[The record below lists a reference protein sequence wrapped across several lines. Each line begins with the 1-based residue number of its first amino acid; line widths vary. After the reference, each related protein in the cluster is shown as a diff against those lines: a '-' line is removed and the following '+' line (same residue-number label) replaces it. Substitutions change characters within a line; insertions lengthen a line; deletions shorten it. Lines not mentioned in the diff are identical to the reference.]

1 MSGFAFGILSEISL
15 VRGTTSFVLF
25 TIFLSVLG
33 YITSAVEYLE
43 DYYYCAYRIIKKLYE
58 ELMVIGI
65 INFTIVMLKASGFLD
80 DLEHW
85 IVAVEFTDILF
96 FITAL
101 FLIIHAGFLIL
112 QALRLDVQYA
122 RDYHK
127 HYHDII
133 GDIKRN
139 TSFFGQL
146 LYKYRYLPGTGLR
159 RQVEFKI
166 IHSLFKD
173 TYHLRSSFD
182 FATYLKS
189 YHEKYAVELV
199 DLGVYNWAIM
209 LIFVA
214 MNFIVIEFTPVT
226 RSCFLSENLMNL
238 NTTVLISTARKLT
251 PNEESL
257 RLGHHDQRCNDLML
271 SYFVLAAFIM
281 WTFCAGLLLFTRFC
295 EIRSVLIAARS
306 RNDKN
311 NLV

>member
-112 QALRLDVQYA
+112 
-122 RDYHK
+122 
-127 HYHDII
+127 
-133 GDIKRN
+133 
-139 TSFFGQL
+139 
-146 LYKYRYLPGTGLR
+146 
-159 RQVEFKI
+159 
-166 IHSLFKD
+166 
-173 TYHLRSSFD
+173 
-182 FATYLKS
+182 
-189 YHEKYAVELV
+189 
-199 DLGVYNWAIM
+199 
-209 LIFVA
+209 
-214 MNFIVIEFTPVT
+214 
-226 RSCFLSENLMNL
+226 
-238 NTTVLISTARKLT
+238 
-251 PNEESL
+251 
-257 RLGHHDQRCNDLML
+257 
-271 SYFVLAAFIM
+271 
-281 WTFCAGLLLFTRFC
+281 
-295 EIRSVLIAARS
+295 
-306 RNDKN
+306 
-311 NLV
+311 